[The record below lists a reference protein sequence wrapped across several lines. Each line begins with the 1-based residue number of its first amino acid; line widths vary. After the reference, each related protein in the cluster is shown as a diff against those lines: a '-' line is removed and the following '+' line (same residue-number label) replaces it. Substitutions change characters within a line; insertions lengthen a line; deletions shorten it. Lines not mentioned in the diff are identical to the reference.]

1 MEINMVDI
9 TLHID
14 EETSQEDREGL
25 RDSYLQLNGV
35 MAADYKNEKP
45 HLMIIEYNPDV
56 ITSSE
61 LLKVI
66 EKKGLHAELIGL

>member
-14 EETSQEDREGL
+14 EETSQEDRERL